1 MSGPLDGRIAVVT
14 GGASGIGR
22 GICERFTREGARVVV
37 LDVDGD
43 HAREAAGEL
52 GADAVAVAADV
63 ADSASVAAAFAAV
76 DDHFGRVDIL
86 VNNAGVAS
94 VPPGVDETPFDPDL
108 PIAITDGQWDRMLGI
123 HLWGTFYCTRAAVH
137 RMCRDGGGAIVNM
150 GSVAALSGGGIIDY
164 SAAKAGILG
173 FTRAVAQQVGRFG
186 IRVNA
191 VCPGHIDTPMTRAIS
206 SESRD
211 RVVARTPVGRVGQP
225 EDIANA
231 VFWLVSDESSFMTGQ
246 WLSPNGGILMQ

>member
-1 MSGPLDGRIAVVT
+1 VSGALEGRIAVVT

-22 GICERFTREGARVVV
+22 GICERVAREGARVVV
-37 LDVDGD
+37 LDVDED
-43 HAREAAGEL
+43 RAREVADEL
-52 GADAVAVAADV
+52 ASDAVPVVADV
-63 ADSASVAAAFAAV
+63 ADTASVAAAFAAV
-76 DDHFGRVDIL
+76 DGAFGRVDIL

-94 VPPGVDETPFDPDL
+94 VPPGADETPFDPDL

-123 HLWGTFYCTRAAVH
+123 HLSGTFYCTRAAVH
-137 RMCRDGGGAIVNM
+137 RMCRSGGGAIVNM

-186 IRVNA
+186 LRVNA

-206 SESRD
+206 SESRE

-231 VFWLVSDESSFMTGQ
+231 VVWLASDESSFMTGQ
-246 WLSPNGGILMQ
+246 WLSPNGGILMH

>member
-1 MSGPLDGRIAVVT
+1 VSGQLEGRVAVVT

-22 GICERFTREGARVVV
+22 GICERFAREGARVVV
-37 LDVDGD
+37 LDLDD
-43 HAREAAGEL
+43 DRAREVAQEL
-52 GADAVAVAADV
+52 AADAHAVPADV

-94 VPPGVDETPFDPDL
+94 VPLGADETPFDPDL

-123 HLWGTFYCTRAAVH
+123 HLSGTFYCTRAAVH
-137 RMCRDGGGAIVNM
+137 RMCRDGAGAIVNM

-206 SESRD
+206 SESRE

>member
-1 MSGPLDGRIAVVT
+1 VSGPLHGKVAVVT

-22 GICERFTREGARVVV
+22 AVCERFALEGASVVV
-37 LDVDGD
+37 VDID
-43 HAREAAGEL
+43 ADRAAEVARALPTATAA
-52 GADAVAVAADV
+52 AVADV
-63 ADSASVAAAFAAV
+63 ADSASVAAAFDAI
-76 DDHFGRVDIL
+76 DEHFGRVDIL

-94 VPPGVDETPFDPDL
+94 VPPTDDETPFDADL

-123 HLWGTFYCTRAAVH
+123 HLSGTFYCTRAAVH
-137 RMCRDGGGAIVNM
+137 RMCRSGGGAIVNM

-173 FTRAVAQQVGRFG
+173 FTRAVATQVGRFG

-211 RVVARTPVGRVGQP
+211 RVVARTPVGRVGEP

-231 VFWLVSDESSFMTGQ
+231 VFWLVSDESSFLTGQ